1 MREGVEIEKILWQW
15 FFSLEE
21 GRVWGKIE
29 KMWKRRRRGGKDEE
43 KVERRGRGRSL

>member
-1 MREGVEIEKILWQW
+1 MEKILWQW
-15 FFSLEE
+15 FFSSEE

-29 KMWKRRRRGGKDEE
+29 KMWKRRGGGGEDEE